1 MGHHHNDLDVIKGRL
16 DGKTCLVTGAN
27 SGLGK
32 AMAIELARRGAN
44 VIMGCRREY
53 HDELAEIQAASGND
67 KVSLRVVDLASFDSV
82 DRFCRQLGDEKVN
95 LDVVMCNAGMAAGG
109 DLVTHDGIPL
119 ILQVNCFSYARM
131 IRNFLAMGIIRQDL
145 HCVDKPRIIFTSSTR
160 HRGAPSIDLDHFGV
174 MPRPR
179 FGDVFKVYGLSKL
192 YLMNYAW
199 ELGKR
204 LMVENQP
211 LVSVFAFCPGPFRSR
226 IGEDLG
232 FLGKIAMS
240 SLPVSPQKAA
250 WLAIYLAC
258 SPEMDGKTLVYYH
271 KRKQEEPDRRVT
283 DPACGARIWE
293 MTNQLLDRT
302 GGRSG

>member
-32 AMAIELARRGAN
+32 AMAIELARRGCS
-44 VIMGCRREY
+44 VIMGCRKEY
-53 HDELAEIQAASGND
+53 LNELAEIKAASGND

-109 DLVTHDGIPL
+109 DLVTQDGIPL

-160 HRGAPSIDLDHFGV
+160 HRSAPSIDLDHFGV
-174 MPRPR
+174 MPEPR

-192 YLMNYAW
+192 YMMSYAW

-232 FLGKIAMS
+232 FWGNLAMS
-240 SLPVSPQKAA
+240 SLPVSPEIAA
-250 WLAIYLAC
+250 WPAIYLAS
-258 SPEMDGKTLVYYH
+258 SPEMDGNTLVYYH

-283 DPACGARIWE
+283 NPVCGARIWE

>member
-1 MGHHHNDLDVIKGRL
+1 MKDRNKDISSINGRL

-32 AMAIELARRGAN
+32 AMAIELARRGCS
-44 VIMGCRREY
+44 VIMGCRKEY
-53 HDELAEIQAASGND
+53 LNELAEIKAASEND

-82 DRFCRQLGDEKVN
+82 DRFCGQLGDEKVS
-95 LDVVMCNAGMAAGG
+95 LDFVMCNAGMASGG
-109 DLVTHDGIPL
+109 DLVTQDGIPR

-131 IRNFLAMGIIRQDL
+131 IRNFLAMGIIRQEL
-145 HCVDKPRIIFTSSTR
+145 HCAGKPRIIFTSSTR
-160 HRGAPSIDLDHFGV
+160 HRSSPSIDLDQFGV

-192 YLMNYAW
+192 YMMGYAW
-199 ELGKR
+199 ELGRR
-204 LMVENQP
+204 LMVENKP
-211 LVSVFAFCPGPFRSR
+211 MVSVFAFCPGPFRSR

-232 FLGKIAMS
+232 FWGNLAMS
-240 SLPVSPQKAA
+240 RLPVSPQKAA
-250 WLAIYLAC
+250 WPAIYLAC
-258 SPEMDGKTLVYYH
+258 SAEMDGKTLVYYH

-283 DPACGARIWE
+283 DPVRGARIWE
-293 MTNQLLDRT
+293 MTNQLLDQA